1 MYMKYSWHKYINS
14 LHFITSVNL
23 NIVLVHVVSCFIFFF
38 MEIYE
43 YLKSKCIPTLPA
55 MAIPD
60 PNKAPPERVVMNP
73 FSRRPRTKT
82 DLAPRYWRLVNG
94 SIDITANTNIPAKTF
109 SSTSYHPFTSITLF
123 YIYIQGNV
131 YNAFHS
137 SANVN

>member
-1 MYMKYSWHKYINS
+1 MTHKYINS
-14 LHFITSVNL
+14 LHLWTLVTGVNL

-43 YLKSKCIPTLPA
+43 YLRSKCIPTLPA
-55 MAIPD
+55 TAIPD
-60 PNKAPPERVVMNP
+60 PNKAPPERVVRNP

-94 SIDITANTNIPAKTF
+94 NIDITANTNIPAKTF

-123 YIYIQGNV
+123 YMYIQGNV
-131 YNAFHS
+131 YNAFRS